1 MASVTNV
8 SNSPKES
15 IAKIFN
21 SYVAAAAIA
30 AAWEVGLLDQVRA
43 QKVVDIAQFATDH
56 DLHKESTDA
65 LVTALATVDVLEQEG
80 THVKPGKLLKEA
92 YQTKGLFHWLALG
105 SGSLFARTQYALR
118 NENRRGKY
126 FTRDSAAIALA
137 CREANRQFIDPVFL
151 SAMDKSGCKF
161 NSAVDLG
168 SGSGERLMQILDRFP
183 GSTGIGIDIAGPA
196 NECATADAL
205 RRGYSN
211 RLTFM
216 KGDARN
222 LHYQDEFA
230 QVDLLTSFL
239 MGHDF
244 WPRENCIATLQNL
257 RSIFPN
263 VQRFFLCDTVRIL
276 INRPES
282 RHAVKE
288 HAVPIFTLGFEFGH
302 ALMDQAIPTLEDWEG
317 VFEEGGWR
325 CVKQHHISPPS
336 LTVLFEL
343 EPLKVKH

>member
-1 MASVTNV
+1 
-8 SNSPKES
+8 
-15 IAKIFN
+15 
-21 SYVAAAAIA
+21 
-30 AAWEVGLLDQVRA
+30 
-43 QKVVDIAQFATDH
+43 VDINLFAADH
-56 DLHKESTDA
+56 DLHLESTDA
-65 LVTALATVDVLEQEG
+65 LVSTLAMVEVLEREG
-80 THVKPGKLLKEA
+80 THSKPGRLLEEA

-105 SGSLFARTQYALR
+105 SGSLFAQTQHALR
-118 NENRRGKY
+118 NENRKGKY

-137 CREANRQFIDPVFL
+137 CREASLQYIDPVFL
-151 SAMDKSGCKF
+151 DAMGKSGCKF

-183 GSTGIGIDIAGPA
+183 RSTGIGIDIAGPA
-196 NECATADAL
+196 NKCATADAV
-205 RRGYSN
+205 RRGYSS

-216 KGDARN
+216 EGDARD
-222 LHYQDEFA
+222 LSYQDEFTR
-230 QVDLLTSFL
+230 VDLLTSFL

-244 WPRENCIATLQNL
+244 WPRENCIATLKNL

-282 RHAVKE
+282 RHAVTE
-288 HAVPIFTLGFEFGH
+288 DAVPIFTLGFEFGH
-302 ALMDQAIPTLEDWEG
+302 ALMDQTIPTLEDWEG

-343 EPLKVKH
+343 EPLKVE